1 MTQKGIVV
9 VGSLNLDLV
18 VHVNKIPAVGETVSG
33 SDFQTHPGG
42 KGANQAAEVGLLGYP
57 VRMIGRVG
65 SDDFGRRLRESLNQ
79 AGVDTTAVLES
90 ESASG
95 TAMIVVQAGGDNSII
110 VAPGANGTLSA
121 SDLDAHMA
129 LIRNAAVVLTQ
140 LETPIPTLEHL
151 SALCE
156 REGVPLILDPAPAQP
171 LPPEV
176 LRRVSWITPNETE
189 AQILTGGRVSA
200 LSRPDPEDL
209 ARRLLAL
216 GANNVLLKLGERGA
230 YVATD
235 EGMRA
240 AIPAYVVEAV
250 DTTAAGDAFNG
261 AFAVA
266 LARGASAL
274 EAAQFATAAAAIS
287 VTRYGALPSM
297 PTQAEV
303 EAFMAQREKRAV

>member
-1 MTQKGIVV
+1 
-9 VGSLNLDLV
+9 
-18 VHVNKIPAVGETVSG
+18 
-33 SDFQTHPGG
+33 
-42 KGANQAAEVGLLGYP
+42 
-57 VRMIGRVG
+57 
-65 SDDFGRRLRESLNQ
+65 
-79 AGVDTTAVLES
+79 
-90 ESASG
+90 
-95 TAMIVVQAGGDNSII
+95 
-110 VAPGANGTLSA
+110 
-121 SDLDAHMA
+121 
-129 LIRNAAVVLTQ
+129 
-140 LETPIPTLEHL
+140 
-151 SALCE
+151 
-156 REGVPLILDPAPAQP
+156 

-216 GANNVLLKLGERGA
+216 GAKNVLLKLGERGA